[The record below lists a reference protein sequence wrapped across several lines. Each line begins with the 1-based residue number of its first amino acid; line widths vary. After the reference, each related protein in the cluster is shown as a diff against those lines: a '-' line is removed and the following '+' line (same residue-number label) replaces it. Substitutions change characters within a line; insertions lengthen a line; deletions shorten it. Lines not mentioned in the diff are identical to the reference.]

1 MEKALST
8 SILSAIRDWM
18 KEYVSA
24 HSPQT
29 VAFNINFDTG
39 ELEYITGSDIVF
51 EINTVTGSL
60 DYRKGT

>member
-8 SILSAIRDWM
+8 IILATMRDWV
-18 KEYVSA
+18 KKYVSD

-29 VAFNINFDTG
+29 VAFNINFETG

-51 EINTVTGSL
+51 EIKKETGNL
-60 DYRKGT
+60 EYRKGS